1 MLLLSL
7 AACSPGAPE
16 NTGNTTA
23 NGAAANASAPAT
35 VIQPAG
41 APQPSAQ
48 DVIGATPG
56 PCGSTRGEAWLGRAW
71 SPQIGSELRQATG
84 ASEVTVRTGENPYL
98 PPDDR
103 RLNVYLNDSGR
114 IILMDCG

>member
-1 MLLLSL
+1 MLLLLL
-7 AACSPGAPE
+7 AACSPGAPAE
-16 NTGNTTA
+16 TSNAAA
-23 NGAAANASAPAT
+23 NGAAANTSASAT

-41 APQPSAQ
+41 APAPGPQ

-56 PCGSTRGEAWLGRAW
+56 PCGSVRGEAWLGRAW
-71 SPQIGSELRQATG
+71 SPQIGAELRQATG

-103 RLNVYLNDSGR
+103 RLNVYLNDSNR
-114 IILMDCG
+114 IILLDCG